1 MPLNC
6 IIRDTGNQRRLNH
19 DQCCKTKTCNGEN
32 ELQGL
37 CYRRL
42 RLHWLLPGQEAFAE
56 GLHSPYNAQKHG
68 YSPFLIHLSL
78 FLYMFLSW
86 FSQQICH
93 GELQRI
99 MPRWDSSRASLTRR
113 RGWSCFRPIFT
124 ILMSSRRPS
133 KGVNSYSMWRPPCI
147 TVRAFRQSDQI
158 DLFMALNY
166 FYMYI
171 IISSLIVSMKIDS
184 IRTPLKLQFLGQRA
198 LPCLALN
205 QDQWGDSSTLPP
217 SWLHPPWQMTG
228 LVSRTPWM
236 NLVGPL
242 RTFHFLILI
251 LLSR

>member
-1 MPLNC
+1 MISAAKQRLVMEKMSC
-6 IIRDTGNQRRLNH
+6 KVCVTGGSGYIGSYLV
-19 DQCCKTKTCNGEN
+19 KKL
-32 ELQGL
+32 LQKG
-37 CYRRL
+37 YTVHATL
-42 RLHWLLPGQEAFAE
+42 RNMGTLPFW
-56 GLHSPYNAQKHG
+56 SI
-68 YSPFLIHLSL
+68 SIHLSL

-133 KGVNSYSMWRPPCI
+133 KGVNSYSMWPPPCI